1 MTRIRNARTKMP
13 NDPAM
18 IALATV
24 QALQQAAAGTT
35 SERAW
40 RIYAQWRLA
49 YRQWTLQRL
58 AKIEADE
65 G

>member
-1 MTRIRNARTKMP
+1 MRI
-13 NDPAM
+13 DPAL
-18 IALATV
+18 ITLAQVAALR
-24 QALQQAAAGTT
+24 QAAVGTDNA
-35 SERAW
+35 RAW
-40 RIYAQWRLA
+40 RSYAEQRLA